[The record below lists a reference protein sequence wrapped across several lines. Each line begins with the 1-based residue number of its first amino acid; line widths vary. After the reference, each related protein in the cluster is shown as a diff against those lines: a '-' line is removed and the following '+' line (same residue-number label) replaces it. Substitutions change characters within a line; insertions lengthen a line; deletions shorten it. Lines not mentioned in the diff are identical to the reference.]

1 MSTPDPGQR
10 PLTDPMTV
18 QARQMLLRRRD
29 TLRSQVGERLALPER
44 RELEEVEGALARIAA
59 GRFGGCEQC
68 GGAIGRQRLRAVP
81 EARLCL
87 ACASSPEP
95 APPPAR

>member
-1 MSTPDPGQR
+1 
-10 PLTDPMTV
+10 MTQ
-18 QARQMLLRRRD
+18 QAHQMLLGRRAS
-29 TLRSQVGERLALPER
+29 LRAQLGERLALPER

-59 GRFGGCEQC
+59 GRFGTCERC

-87 ACASSPEP
+87 GCASPPEQVSSSE
-95 APPPAR
+95 R